1 MKNVTQ
7 TSKAAYCHTNL
18 TTQRQMV
25 AEYLLQR
32 TFAGLPTSDKDVERA
47 TGIPA
52 NRVSARRDELFKFRY
67 FAHGVWWIPA
77 QMANR
82 YDRQTQCT
90 VQTWAMV
97 IYSQDGNMLD
107 MKRETLIFLTNYKMK

>member
-1 MKNVTQ
+1 MSNVTQ
-7 TSKAAYCHTNL
+7 TSKSAYYHTNL
-18 TTQRQMV
+18 TTQRERV

-32 TFAGLPTSDKDVERA
+32 TFAGRLTSDKDVERA

-52 NRVSARRDELFKFRY
+52 ALVSARRNELFETRY

-107 MKRETLIFLTNYKMK
+107 MKRDTLNFITKFKMK

>member
-1 MKNVTQ
+1 MKNVTP
-7 TSKAAYCHTNL
+7 TSKEAYTTTDL
-18 TTQRQMV
+18 TTQREQV

-52 NRVSARRDELFKFRY
+52 NRVSARRDELFETRY

-90 VQTWAMV
+90 VQTWSMV
-97 IYSQDGNMLD
+97 IWIEGGNLLD
-107 MKRETLIFLTNYKMK
+107 MKRDTLNFITNYKMK